1 MHSKKKIIFISLVY
15 FVVIITVRGFEY
27 ENLLKLATFPP
38 KLDDEKPAGHNKPL
52 GSQRPPEGPI
62 IEYTQAL
69 NANEYWEKHVKDH
82 IPLVYRGYI
91 KDSPAIKLWDDQYLA
106 EKYGDLDVLVE
117 HKTEDRTST
126 SGRMRLKD
134 FVKNYKDQDMYVVSM
149 FPSEM
154 MGEVKAIPSV
164 LCGTFKNYTHES
176 NLWISNG
183 GTRSVIHYDADH
195 NLHCLLAGRKDFIM
209 INNNLTTQ
217 TNLYF
222 KRKDPGVGS
231 GFSFLD
237 PDTIDMNKFPKI
249 SKVPWTYATLYPGDC
264 IYIPSVYIHQVRGYG
279 RTIAITTLFTA
290 DVGDNFNGDDCTDE
304 LMNNY
309 HSMADIKFQWT
320 YKRGDKT
327 IDMGYMNVELVR
339 ARLLEGLKD
348 DDFSKN
354 GVYTKK
360 QFISFAGVFSP
371 YGRNKTKIGEV
382 WNNVFGFSD
391 DHNLDKK
398 SILKIPMEQLKIFC
412 RTIEAPHGVVTNGTE
427 SVFVRPG
434 ERHQWEIDHPD
445 DDDDAYMT
453 EFERK
458 VKEEASRDPMFDFL
472 SDEEKEEYIAKKK
485 AEKAKYGIDYDLD
498 EHFGKNNFDYYIPWR
513 INDIPKKYQ
522 NIIANGKLPDD
533 YKEEFISNLPENVKE
548 KFAQYF
554 EKGRVPKSLV
564 RYLTDT
570 GQESYKKVEKKNLDE
585 GDEEEEE
592 NESDEDREGE
602 ARNENE
608 FPFSFDDLD
617 RKRRKQFLHGKIA
630 RSDIKEFLKFLP
642 ESLSQYEGAIKQGV
656 VPDEVLMVLMKA
668 NEGNFEEKVHKYK
681 ESFKGKQKV
690 EL

>member
-1 MHSKKKIIFISLVY
+1 
-15 FVVIITVRGFEY
+15 
-27 ENLLKLATFPP
+27 
-38 KLDDEKPAGHNKPL
+38 
-52 GSQRPPEGPI
+52 
-62 IEYTQAL
+62 
-69 NANEYWEKHVKDH
+69 
-82 IPLVYRGYI
+82 
-91 KDSPAIKLWDDQYLA
+91 LA

-498 EHFGKNNFDYYIPWR
+498 EHFGKNNFDYYISWR

-548 KFAQYF
+548 KFAEYF

-668 NEGNFEEKVHKYK
+668 NEGNFEEKVHQYK
-681 ESFKGKQKV
+681 ESSKGKQKV